1 MIGIA
6 LAHVI
11 LAAPFAV
18 LVLVSTFE
26 GMDPRLLE
34 AGAVMGCGPLR
45 LFWRVTMPLALPGIV
60 AAALFAFL
68 ASYNDFV
75 LTLMVYGTNTVTLPV
90 QTYLSIGNGYL
101 SVAAAISTILLIPS
115 LLFLLG
121 MMRMVNPGE
130 SARGAQ
136 GRMTATR
143 LELEHVGKNWGR
155 MAALTDICLS
165 VPRGMFLSLL
175 GPSGCG
181 EDDIAAC
188 HRRHAG
194 ARWRRVRLDG
204 ADITGLPT
212 HRRNMGMVFQ
222 SFALLP
228 HLSVADNVGFPL
240 RARRAAAE
248 RRGGWPRR
256 SEWFTS
262 TPTPR
267 AIRASCRA
275 VSSSGWDWRVRS
287 FILRPSCC
295 SMNRCP
301 ISMRRCAKRCGW
313 RSAR

>member
-1 MIGIA
+1 MHGVTGGAGALLRGIPVAGFVLFITLPLVMVLLEAFGAGWFGLRMLPGQWTLRWFVWAGQTVNLAQVLLNTVMIAVLATVIALALALPAAWAIARYRLPLKSVLIGAVLFPRMIPEITFALGVARIFYAIHLTDTVIGIA

-121 MMRMVNPGE
+121 MMRMVNPE
-130 SARGAQ
+130 
-136 GRMTATR
+136 
-143 LELEHVGKNWGR
+143 N
-155 MAALTDICLS
+155 
-165 VPRGMFLSLL
+165 LL
-175 GPSGCG
+175 GGLK
-181 EDDIAAC
+181 
-188 HRRHAG
+188 G
-194 ARWRRVRLDG
+194 A
-204 ADITGLPT
+204 
-212 HRRNMGMVFQ
+212 
-222 SFALLP
+222 
-228 HLSVADNVGFPL
+228 
-240 RARRAAAE
+240 
-248 RRGGWPRR
+248 
-256 SEWFTS
+256 
-262 TPTPR
+262 
-267 AIRASCRA
+267 
-275 VSSSGWDWRVRS
+275 
-287 FILRPSCC
+287 
-295 SMNRCP
+295 
-301 ISMRRCAKRCGW
+301 
-313 RSAR
+313 